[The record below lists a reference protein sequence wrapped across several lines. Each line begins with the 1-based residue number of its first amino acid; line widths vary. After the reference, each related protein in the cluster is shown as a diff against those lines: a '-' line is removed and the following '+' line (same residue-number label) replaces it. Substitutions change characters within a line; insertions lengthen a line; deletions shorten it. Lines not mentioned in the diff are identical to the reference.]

1 MLNDN
6 TENQNKEI
14 QDFNTAVVHGL
25 SDEAYLDD
33 KLPDSH
39 SIRKEKKQKSF
50 ENRLGDNA
58 KFLKLLEGMPY
69 SFTSQGLMYCINRGG
84 NRENDEIINISNAF
98 IIPIKQIKLISE
110 NETKS
115 NIEMI
120 AILAPTGEELPK
132 IAVPIERFE
141 SGYWMV
147 NPDWGLKII
156 FTVPPHKNLQIDC
169 IKRISKYMKKEDI
182 YQYTGFA
189 EIDGKLVFLHNAG
202 AVGTDKKIK
211 VDLGDDNLNQITLTD
226 EEFDIKDALN
236 YTLKCLDVAPKIISL
251 PILSLNFMAP
261 LTSLFDELGLTIG
274 FLTWVQGPQQCK
286 KSSMVSAIGSHFGNF
301 NKNRAP
307 MNFLDGIPSARE
319 KSAKCKDVL
328 ICCDD
333 YFPSS
338 NKIEAA
344 EMRKF
349 SEKLISLCADKMSG
363 ARSKSNG
370 EMRRTY
376 RAKGQI
382 IATGETFPELSQS
395 RMSRVLFINVTKTDV
410 KEQEL
415 TVIQEHSKELQY
427 SMKKYLEHY
436 IENIQEFR
444 DAIPKIYNT
453 KFQEASKEVT
463 VRTAE
468 MIAGLY
474 IGYYLLIDFCNTNNV
489 VTLEKKEEML
499 KEGWNTLIELGKEQN
514 TIVETVAPVKMFE
527 TGIGVLD
534 SIGKITTFDL
544 ESARFCSRKEI
555 GADGFIRIL

>member
-1 MLNDN
+1 M
-6 TENQNKEI
+6 NQSKEES
-14 QDFNTAVVHGL
+14 QAGNTATVPGL

-33 KLPDSH
+33 KLTDSH
-39 SIRKEKKQKSF
+39 SARKKKQKESF
-50 ENRLGDNA
+50 TNRLGDNE
-58 KFLKLLEGMPY
+58 KYLKLLEGTPY
-69 SFTSQGLMYCINRGG
+69 IFTLQGLAYVIRKGG
-84 NRENDEIINISNAF
+84 NGEGDGPIKISNSL
-98 IIPIKQIKLISE
+98 IIPIRQIKLISE

-132 IAVPIERFE
+132 ISIPIEKFE
-141 SGYWMV
+141 SANWIV
-147 NPDWGLKII
+147 NSDWDLKVI
-156 FTVPPHKNLQIDC
+156 FTVPPHKNLQLDC
-169 IKRISKYMKKEDI
+169 IRRISKYMEKIEI
-182 YQYTGFA
+182 YEYTGFCI
-189 EIDGKLVFLHNAG
+189 IDGKMVFLHNGG

-226 EEFDIKDALN
+226 EEFDIKDTLN
-236 YTLKCLDVAPKIISL
+236 YTLKCLDVAPKITSL

-338 NKIEAA
+338 NKVEAA

-349 SEKLISLCADKMSG
+349 TEKLISLCADKMSG

-370 EMRRTY
+370 EMRKTY

-395 RMSRVLFINVTKTDV
+395 RMSRVLFINVNKTDV

-415 TVIQEHSKELQY
+415 TVIQEHPKELQY

-436 IENIQEFR
+436 IENIDEFR
-444 DAIPKIYNT
+444 NIIPKIFNT
-453 KFQEASKEVT
+453 KIQEASKEVT

-474 IGYYLLIDFCNTNNV
+474 IGYYLLIDFCNANNV
-489 VTLEKKEEML
+489 ITLEKKEEML
-499 KEGWNTLIELGKEQN
+499 NEGWNTLIELGKEQN
-514 TIVETVAPVKMFE
+514 TIVETIAPIKMFE
-527 TGIGVLD
+527 TAVEVLD
-534 SIGKITTFDL
+534 STGRITTFEL
-544 ESARFCSRKEI
+544 VSAGFCSRKEI
-555 GADGFIRIL
+555 GSEGFVRIL